1 MHERRRYMSAMNMP
15 AGEYRWR
22 HGTPP
27 WMGMSDEGADAR
39 RDGREGREGRERR
52 GRRSGRRGR
61 FGPGGPFAGFP
72 GGPGFGFG
80 AFGPGP
86 GGPFRPGRGRGRR
99 GDVRAALLV
108 LLAEEPRNGYQL
120 IQEIRDRSG
129 GVWQPSPGS
138 VYPAL
143 SQLEDEGLVVA
154 EESEGRR
161 TFRLTDAGRTYVEE
175 RADTLGTPWDEVAEP
190 FAHLMGVREAA
201 AQIAVAIQQVVA
213 AGSEEQIERAE
224 HILDDAR
231 RAIYRILAED
241 PSQETRDTQES

>member
-1 MHERRRYMSAMNMP
+1 MSAMNMP
-15 AGEYRWR
+15 AGGYRWR

-27 WMGMSDEGADAR
+27 WMGMTADGEDDDAQAR
-39 RDGREGREGRERR
+39 RRREGRGGPRADV
-52 GRRSGRRGR
+52 GRRSGRRR
-61 FGPGGPFAGFP
+61 TLRSRWSVHRLP
-72 GGPGFGFG
+72 GGPGGSGFG

-190 FAHLMGVREAA
+190 FAHLMGVRQAA

-224 HILDDAR
+224 HDPRRRPARDLPHPRRGSVAGDAGH
-231 RAIYRILAED
+231 
-241 PSQETRDTQES
+241 SES